1 MLHKKRKKKS
11 DFSRGAD
18 HIKQAIKKHLLII
31 MLMQLANQYV
41 VPNLVHLI
49 KYLAICSIDIIDVFL
64 RRVCRQI
71 LNLYLILVNL
81 IFKK

>member
-1 MLHKKRKKKS
+1 
-11 DFSRGAD
+11 
-18 HIKQAIKKHLLII
+18 

-49 KYLAICSIDIIDVFL
+49 KYLAICSIDIINVFL
-64 RRVCRQI
+64 RCVCRQ
-71 LNLYLILVNL
+71 LLDLYLILVKL

>member
-18 HIKQAIKKHLLII
+18 HIKQAIIKKHLLII

-49 KYLAICSIDIIDVFL
+49 T
-64 RRVCRQI
+64 
-71 LNLYLILVNL
+71 
-81 IFKK
+81 

>member
-1 MLHKKRKKKS
+1 
-11 DFSRGAD
+11 
-18 HIKQAIKKHLLII
+18 

-49 KYLAICSIDIIDVFL
+49 NYLAICSIDIIDVFL
-64 RRVCRQI
+64 RRVCRQL

>member
-11 DFSRGAD
+11 DFSREAD

-31 MLMQLANQYV
+31 ILMQLANQYV

-49 KYLAICSIDIIDVFL
+49 NYLAIYSNEIIDVFL
-64 RRVCRQI
+64 HCVCRQL
-71 LNLYLILVNL
+71 LNLYLILVKL